1 MSYQPKR
8 RVLAMASLLFIV
20 AAGLLPGAAARAATI
35 LVFGDSI
42 SAAYGLETGQ
52 GWVARL
58 QQRLD
63 QTAPG
68 RHRVVNG
75 SLSGETTAGGR
86 SRLPPLLAQHRPDIV
101 ILELGGNDGLRGQ
114 PPKAIAANLKK
125 MIADA
130 RAARARVLLFAM
142 KIPPNYGRAYTQA
155 FEQVF
160 VTVSR
165 EEKVPLLPFFLA
177 DQSGQLVR
185 LQDDAIHPT
194 AAAQPVLLENAW
206 PLLEKTLKQ
215 LP

>member
-1 MSYQPKR
+1 VSYKQSIP
-8 RVLAMASLLFIV
+8 AIASLLL
-20 AAGLLPGAAARAATI
+20 ALLFLAILPARGAQAATI

-42 SAAYGLETGQ
+42 SAAYGLESNE

-63 QTAPG
+63 KVAPG

-75 SLSGETTAGGR
+75 SLSGETAAGGVR
-86 SRLPPLLAQHRPDIV
+86 RLPPLLAKHRPDIV

-114 PPKAIAANLKK
+114 PPKAITANLKK

-130 RAARARVLLFAM
+130 RAAKARVLLFAM
-142 KIPPNYGRAYTQA
+142 KIPPNYGRAYTDA

-177 DQSGQLVR
+177 DKSGQLVM
-185 LQDDAIHPT
+185 LQNDAIHPT
-194 AAAQPVLLENAW
+194 AQAQPVLLENAW
-206 PLLEKTLKQ
+206 PLIAKTLKQ
-215 LP
+215 QRG